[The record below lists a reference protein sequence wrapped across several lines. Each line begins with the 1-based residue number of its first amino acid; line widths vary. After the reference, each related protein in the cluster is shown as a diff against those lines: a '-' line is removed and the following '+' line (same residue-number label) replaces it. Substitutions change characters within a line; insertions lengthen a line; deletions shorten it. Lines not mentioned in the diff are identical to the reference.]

1 MGIDATS
8 EQQQIIFTL
17 LKRHVPGVVFWH
29 MNGSRVHGTARPNS
43 DLDMVV
49 FTEAEQWFAVSNLR
63 EALEESDLPFRVGFF
78 VWDEVPEQFHANM
91 QANHVVLQGARDDFS
106 SSETTH

>member
-1 MGIDATS
+1 MGIDVTT
-8 EQQQIIFTL
+8 EQQQIISSL
-17 LKRHVPGVVFWH
+17 LKLHVPEVDVWAY
-29 MNGSRVHGTARPNS
+29 GSRINGTARPNS

-63 EALEESDLPFRVGFF
+63 EAFEESDLPFRIDLF

-91 QANHVVLQGARDDFS
+91 QADHVVLQGARDNFS